1 LDTGASRGA
10 RPWFSALLK
19 LVKVESRLGPR
30 GRADA
35 APGPW
40 CLRKVPTSGLLLDA
54 RAYPPRVPLRLCAF
68 CGLLSPIAFVI
79 GWAAGGLA
87 QPDAYSLVDDS
98 VSDLGAL
105 TADQAWIYNQ
115 VGANL
120 TGLLVAA
127 LAYGLWRT
135 GIPGLSGR
143 IGVIALA
150 VMGLGQFFDGWFR
163 LDCRAIDAGCSGG
176 GTGWQVVAHEIESLF
191 TVLGLLVSVFALA
204 RAFKKAEPWR
214 DLRTPS
220 LIAGFGTIAVFIGLL
235 FVGGGLAVRLGLAV
249 WFAWVALVSY
259 RLLRIAREQDQI
271 GEAAR
276 PAASPT

>member
-1 LDTGASRGA
+1 
-10 RPWFSALLK
+10 
-19 LVKVESRLGPR
+19 
-30 GRADA
+30 
-35 APGPW
+35 
-40 CLRKVPTSGLLLDA
+40 
-54 RAYPPRVPLRLCAF
+54 VPLRLCAF

-79 GWAAGGLA
+79 GWAVGGLA

-127 LAYGLWRT
+127 LAYGLWKIR
-135 GIPGLSGR
+135 IPGLSGR

-150 VMGLGQFFDGWFR
+150 VMGIGQFFDGWFR

-220 LIAGFGTIAVFIGLL
+220 LIAGFATIAVFIGLL
-235 FVGGGLAVRLGLAV
+235 FVGGGLAVRVGLAV

-259 RLLRIAREQDQI
+259 RLLRIAREQDRS
-271 GEAAR
+271 GAAAR
-276 PAASPT
+276 PAASPA

>member
-1 LDTGASRGA
+1 M
-10 RPWFSALLK
+10 SALVL
-19 LVKVESRLGPR
+19 RLEGADEPR
-30 GRADA
+30 LLRDA
-35 APGPW
+35 IGGY
-40 CLRKVPTSGLLLDA
+40 RRG
-54 RAYPPRVPLRLCAF
+54 VPLRFCAI
-68 CGLLSPIAFVI
+68 CGLVSPLAFVI

-105 TADQAWIYNQ
+105 TADQPWIYNQ
-115 VGANL
+115 LGANL

-127 LAYGLWRT
+127 LAYGLWKT

-150 VMGLGQFFDGWFR
+150 VMGIGQFFDGWFR
-163 LDCRAIDAGCSGG
+163 LDCRAIDDGCSGG

-204 RAFKKAEPWR
+204 RAFKKAERWR
-214 DLRTPS
+214 DLRMPS
-220 LIAGFGTIAVFIGLL
+220 LIAGFATVAVFVGLL
-235 FVGGGLAVRLGLAV
+235 FVGGGLAVRLGLGV

-259 RLLRIAREQDQI
+259 RLLTIAREDDQLD
-271 GEAAR
+271 EAAGS
-276 PAASPT
+276 AAAPQA